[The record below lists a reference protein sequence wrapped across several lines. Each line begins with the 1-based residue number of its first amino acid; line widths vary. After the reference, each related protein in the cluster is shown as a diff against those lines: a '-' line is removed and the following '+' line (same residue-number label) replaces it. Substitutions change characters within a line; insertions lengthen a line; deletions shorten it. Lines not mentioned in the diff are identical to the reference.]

1 MTVVLCGVGGDT
13 GNVRPVP
20 QVDADGRF
28 EYVPIPEKGPTT
40 GTSTY
45 GSLPQR
51 YGDGSLADLL
61 AGVRPGSDGGWLTD
75 PDTVAAHPV
84 HHDPNLDALTYGEH
98 RPAYVSRLRGLDP
111 GDVVAFYTGLRGPDS
126 DEKHR
131 YLFGYLTVG
140 AEPTVLDPEMDPG
153 AKRRALETH
162 PQNAHT
168 RRFQAAG
175 DLYYHDE
182 SVTDRPET
190 VVIVDGCEPGGLLDR
205 AVRLSDRRQG
215 PNYYMASEL
224 VERLTPES
232 AGEGGVHLG
241 GIKPAIRAEVSR
253 QRFLDVL
260 DRRP

>member
-28 EYVPIPEKGPTT
+28 EYLPIPEKGPTT
-40 GTSTY
+40 ETGTY
-45 GSLPQR
+45 GSLTQR
-51 YGDGSLADLL
+51 YGDGPLADLL
-61 AGVRPGSDGGWLTD
+61 TGVRPGSNGGWLTD

-84 HHDPNLDALTYGEH
+84 HYDPNLDALSYGEH

-111 GDVVAFYTGLRGPDS
+111 GDIVAFYTGLRGPDS

-131 YLFGYLTVG
+131 YLFGYFTVG
-140 AEPTVLDPEMDPG
+140 AKPTVLDPELDLD

-162 PQNAHT
+162 PRNAHT
-168 RRFQAAG
+168 KRFQAAG
-175 DLYYHDE
+175 DLYYHDD
-182 SVTDRPET
+182 SFTDRPET
-190 VVIVDGCEPGGLLDR
+190 VVVVDGRDPGGLLDR
-205 AVRLSDRRQG
+205 AIRLSDRRQG
-215 PNYYMASEL
+215 PNYYMTPEL
-224 VERLTPES
+224 VDRLAPES

-253 QRFLDVL
+253 EQFLEML